1 MPARQDAPHGAPV
14 WIDLATPDVARARDF
29 YCAVLGWTAD
39 EPDPGFGGY
48 FTFRRGEHPV
58 AGGRACTPGGEER
71 PQWYVY
77 LASDDA
83 RKTADTALDRGGQV
97 LVPPAEV
104 GELGVMAFV
113 ADPGGAPVGVW
124 QPALHRGIGVLG
136 ETGAPSWFELHTR
149 DYEGSLAFLRDVF
162 GWDTR
167 TVSEAPARYTVLEAD
182 GEPHAG
188 VMDARA
194 LLAEGTPPSWSVYFG
209 VDDTDAALA
218 QVVDLGGAVVLPAED
233 TPYGRLAAAA
243 DPTGATFKLVAPN
256 DQMPA
261 R

>member
-1 MPARQDAPHGAPV
+1 
-14 WIDLATPDVARARDF
+14 
-29 YCAVLGWTAD
+29 
-39 EPDPGFGGY
+39 
-48 FTFRRGEHPV
+48 
-58 AGGRACTPGGEER
+58 
-71 PQWYVY
+71 
-77 LASDDA
+77 
-83 RKTADTALDRGGQV
+83 
-97 LVPPAEV
+97 
-104 GELGVMAFV
+104 MAFV

-233 TPYGRLAAAA
+233 TAVRATGGGCGPHRRDLQARGAERPDARPLTRCGAPAA
-243 DPTGATFKLVAPN
+243 
-256 DQMPA
+256 
-261 R
+261 